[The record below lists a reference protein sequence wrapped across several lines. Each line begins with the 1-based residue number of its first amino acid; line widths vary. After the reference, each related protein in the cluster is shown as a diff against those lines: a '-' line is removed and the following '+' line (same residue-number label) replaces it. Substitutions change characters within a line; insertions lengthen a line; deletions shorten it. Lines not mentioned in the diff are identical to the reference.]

1 MRQKLKKNV
10 EYVAGDTDAT
20 RQLITQTFATEVTIS
35 PDTASLD
42 IAFKVTDML
51 AIENPAGDYI
61 QAYLD
66 GVEVAI
72 EVD

>member
-20 RQLITQTFATEVTIS
+20 RQLITQTFASEVTIS

-61 QAYLD
+61 
-66 GVEVAI
+66 
-72 EVD
+72 

>member
-1 MRQKLKKNV
+1 MLD
-10 EYVAGDTDAT
+10 EDTLETYVAGDTDAT
-20 RQLITQTFATEVTIS
+20 RQLITQTFASEVTIS